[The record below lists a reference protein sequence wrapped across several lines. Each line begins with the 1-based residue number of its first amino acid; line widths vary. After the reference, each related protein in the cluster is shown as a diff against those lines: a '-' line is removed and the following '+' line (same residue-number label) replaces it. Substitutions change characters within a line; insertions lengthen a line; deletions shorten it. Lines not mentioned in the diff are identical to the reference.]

1 MSLENFFLLN
11 DNMFQ
16 LTFSEQSLDELNSL
30 HQSEQLELMDKLSS
44 LTNEILSGEN
54 SSIGSFVRKGKIFY
68 RLRIADLRVYFEKV
82 DISLHCHFILQK
94 NSLNDFLIRCK
105 MPASDDAV
113 LENHKSFWDYLESLT
128 KNK

>member
-16 LTFSEQSLDELNSL
+16 LTFSEQSLNELNSL

-54 SSIGSFVRKGKIFY
+54 SSIGS
-68 RLRIADLRVYFEKV
+68 LLEKV
-82 DISLHCHFILQK
+82 KFFTD
-94 NSLNDFLIRCK
+94 
-105 MPASDDAV
+105 
-113 LENHKSFWDYLESLT
+113 
-128 KNK
+128 